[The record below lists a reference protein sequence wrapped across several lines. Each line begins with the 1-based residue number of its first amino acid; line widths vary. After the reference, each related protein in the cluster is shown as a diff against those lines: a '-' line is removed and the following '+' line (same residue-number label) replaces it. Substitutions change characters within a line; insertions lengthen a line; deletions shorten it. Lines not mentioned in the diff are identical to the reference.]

1 MSNKNKAD
9 LLWFSDDLSVI
20 PGMGP
25 EDKVEVINPASENP
39 GTIPG
44 LDLDSGEDK
53 NKAIVKK
60 VVFRFISIFK
70 NFVIMFCCCSLY
82 LLLCAIL
89 YFKYIYHRA

>member
-1 MSNKNKAD
+1 MNNKNKAD
-9 LLWFSDDLSVI
+9 LVLFSDDLSVI

-70 NFVIMFCCCSLY
+70 NFVMFCCCTLY